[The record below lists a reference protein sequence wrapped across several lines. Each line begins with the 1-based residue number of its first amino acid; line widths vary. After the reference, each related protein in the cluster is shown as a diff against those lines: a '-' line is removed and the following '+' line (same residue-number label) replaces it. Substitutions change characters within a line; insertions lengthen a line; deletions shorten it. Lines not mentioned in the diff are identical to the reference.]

1 MSGGE
6 AQRIRLATQI
16 GSGLVGVL
24 YVCDEPSI
32 GLHSE
37 DGIKLIKTLKNLRDL
52 GNTVIV
58 VEHDEEIIRAADHI
72 VDIGPGAGMYGGEVV
87 GQGSV
92 SQLSKS
98 KKSTTGQYLNGSL
111 SISTPKSR
119 RKGNGNSILIKGA
132 KENNLKN
139 IDLKIP
145 LGKLV
150 CVTGVSGSGKSSL
163 INQVLYQSVSNK
175 LLGNK
180 EDLTNSEGVFNL
192 EYLDKVIKID
202 QSPIGRTPR
211 SNPATYTGAFTPIR
225 ELFAAVPEARIRGYK
240 PGRFSFNVKGG
251 RCEACSGDGHIKI
264 EMQFLPDVNVPCEI
278 CDGARY
284 GREATEILW
293 KNKNIVDVLEMTVY
307 EAADF
312 FSNVPRIKTKL
323 ETMKDVGLGYVKLGQ
338 PATTLS
344 GGEAQLSLIHI

>member
-150 CVTGVSGSGKSSL
+150 CVTGCLLYTSPSPRDRQKSRMPS
-163 INQVLYQSVSNK
+163 S
-175 LLGNK
+175 
-180 EDLTNSEGVFNL
+180 
-192 EYLDKVIKID
+192 
-202 QSPIGRTPR
+202 
-211 SNPATYTGAFTPIR
+211 A
-225 ELFAAVPEARIRGYK
+225 
-240 PGRFSFNVKGG
+240 
-251 RCEACSGDGHIKI
+251 
-264 EMQFLPDVNVPCEI
+264 
-278 CDGARY
+278 
-284 GREATEILW
+284 
-293 KNKNIVDVLEMTVY
+293 
-307 EAADF
+307 
-312 FSNVPRIKTKL
+312 
-323 ETMKDVGLGYVKLGQ
+323 
-338 PATTLS
+338 
-344 GGEAQLSLIHI
+344 

>member
-1 MSGGE
+1 MVISDQIIKEIQGRLAFLNNIGLGYLSLGRQASTLSGGE

-119 RKGNGNSILIKGA
+119 RKGNGNSIIIKGA

-163 INQVLYQSVSNK
+163 INQVLYQSVSN
-175 LLGNK
+175 
-180 EDLTNSEGVFNL
+180 
-192 EYLDKVIKID
+192 
-202 QSPIGRTPR
+202 
-211 SNPATYTGAFTPIR
+211 
-225 ELFAAVPEARIRGYK
+225 
-240 PGRFSFNVKGG
+240 
-251 RCEACSGDGHIKI
+251 
-264 EMQFLPDVNVPCEI
+264 
-278 CDGARY
+278 
-284 GREATEILW
+284 
-293 KNKNIVDVLEMTVY
+293 
-307 EAADF
+307 
-312 FSNVPRIKTKL
+312 
-323 ETMKDVGLGYVKLGQ
+323 
-338 PATTLS
+338 
-344 GGEAQLSLIHI
+344 LSLIHI